1 MKEIF
6 HENKTFVF
14 KAFVVLVFGMIL
26 VSSFNSRHDMMGY
39 KDGQENV
46 ITVTGHGEIN
56 AVPDIAN
63 ISFSISK
70 DANTVKEAQSLVAE
84 IENKVLSSLKENKIE
99 DKDIKTT
106 NASFYPKYE
115 YRYDTKIVPCT
126 QFNCPPQNGNNVI
139 VGYTASETI
148 TIKVRDTDTA
158 GKIIQ
163 DLGALGVTD
172 LNGPNFA
179 IDDEDGLKEQ
189 ARKEAIKEAKDKA
202 RVLSRDLG
210 IRLGKITSFNENG
223 GGYPSPIYYAKATL
237 ESADAGAPAE
247 LPKGE
252 NTISSDVTIT
262 YSIK

>member
-26 VSSFNSRHDMMGY
+26 VSSFNAKHNMMGY
-39 KDGQENV
+39 RDGQENV
-46 ITVTGHGEIN
+46 ITVTGHGEVN

-63 ISFSISK
+63 ISFTISK
-70 DANTVKEAQSLVAE
+70 EAKTVKEAQALVAE
-84 IENKVLSSLKENKIE
+84 IEKNAISSLKENKVAE
-99 DKDIKTT
+99 KDIKTT

-115 YRYDTKIVPCT
+115 YRYDTKIAPCT

-139 VGYTASETI
+139 VGYTASETM
-148 TIKVRDTDTA
+148 TIKVRDTDAT
-158 GKIIQ
+158 GKIVQ

-210 IRLGKITSFNENG
+210 IRLGKITSFNESGN
-223 GGYPSPIYYAKATL
+223 YPSPIYYAKAVSL
-237 ESADAGAPAE
+237 ESSDLGSPAS